1 MCDFGYSKADFRSAA
16 RSAVG
21 TLSYMAP
28 EVVRSCGGAHYD
40 AKAADVWSCGVV
52 LYVMLYGAYPFDNRP
67 EDFAGMSQAHKLRKM
82 LERMERREYD
92 TTRVKVEPA
101 ALELLQGLLEP
112 SPAKRLTVDQIMSH
126 SWFVQR
132 LPAKVSRG
140 ASRASKGAGVAAV
153 GYNDKQVDRSAV
165 HCAPLAYWRAYRT

>member
-1 MCDFGYSKADFRSAA
+1 MCDFGYSKADGRSAA

-67 EDFAGMSQAHKLRKM
+67 EDFAGMSEAQKLRKM

-92 TTRVKVEPA
+92 TARVKLDPA

-126 SWFVQR
+126 PWFVQR

-140 ASRASKGAGVAAV
+140 ANRASKRGGVTAV
-153 GYNDKQVDRSAV
+153 DTHRPTVQLCIV
-165 HCAPLAYWRAYRT
+165 H